1 MNYENNKHDFFMNK
15 SNDFNYISLNDKK
28 KKNKQELEEAYQK
41 KHNDIND
48 FNIINYNNKNNTIVK
63 EKLKKILSKKYNLTD
78 KQYILII
85 DKFKLNSNKLNRND
99 IQELILYLKDMYKF
113 NDYDSFSK
121 TESNN
126 IVYNK
131 NIENKTNIQNNN
143 LNNQV
148 VNNLLVKPLSD
159 EKSLTKN
166 EFDKYLL
173 KIQNERKD
181 LFKEDISQTE
191 NIINNKNNISLQ
203 ISEYNNDIQDIQDID
218 KLDKDNNNSITQ
230 QIRDN
235 VLNINQSLRDNFD
248 IKSDSK
254 VNTYTSINKNISKVI
269 MFNILK
275 DEINGDFFTKINYNG
290 VNFINNIIKVEFVGC
305 FMNKNFCEKNEMHK
319 TPSIIIRI
327 EEFDNN
333 FYINGGKI
341 SGFCQCILNKNNNV
355 YLYNHRDNIYGNYEP
370 ETPFTL
376 EQLSIQLLDING
388 KKIDKLS
395 YNENDTLNIILKI
408 TLLV

>member
-305 FMNKNFCEKNEMHK
+305 FMNKNFCEKMK
-319 TPSIIIRI
+319 CT
-327 EEFDNN
+327 
-333 FYINGGKI
+333 K
-341 SGFCQCILNKNNNV
+341 
-355 YLYNHRDNIYGNYEP
+355 
-370 ETPFTL
+370 
-376 EQLSIQLLDING
+376 LL
-388 KKIDKLS
+388 L
-395 YNENDTLNIILKI
+395 
-408 TLLV
+408 